1 MKILFAV
8 LCLFCFQLSYA
19 QDRLPLF
26 LKGHWE
32 IQGSNSEEHWDVL
45 SDKSMKGFGY
55 KIEGAIPQVSEY
67 LDIQLK
73 KGKVVL
79 MATVVGQNK
88 GLPIE
93 FTAEG
98 KPSDKEIKFVNHK
111 HDFPQEIT
119 YSKASDST
127 GNLIVKIAGQ
137 GKEHTQIFL
146 PKKVSGAKQDTA
158 YDEALAQKL
167 GSDEYGMKS
176 YFYVVLKTGVNKDQD
191 KDLINTAFKG
201 HMDNINR
208 LVKEEK
214 LIVAGPFGK
223 NTDQYR
229 GLFILNNIKTEEEAK
244 AILETDP
251 AIKAGYLAYSIYTWY
266 GSAALPMYLP
276 YSEKIT
282 KSKF

>member
-1 MKILFAV
+1 
-8 LCLFCFQLSYA
+8 
-19 QDRLPLF
+19 
-26 LKGHWE
+26 
-32 IQGSNSEEHWDVL
+32 
-45 SDKSMKGFGY
+45 
-55 KIEGAIPQVSEY
+55 

-73 KGKVVL
+73 NGKAVL

-93 FTAEG
+93 STADG
-98 KPSDKEIKFVNHK
+98 KPSDTEMKFVNHR

-119 YSKASDST
+119 YSKAPESSGT
-127 GNLIVKIAGQ
+127 LTVKIAGQ
-137 GKEHTQIFL
+137 GKEHTQLFV
-146 PKKVSGAKQDTA
+146 PKEFSVAEQDTA

-176 YFYVVLKTGVNKDQD
+176 YFYVVLKTGENKDQD

-201 HMDNINR
+201 HMDNINS

-229 GLFILNNIKTEEEAK
+229 GLFILNNVKTEEEAK

-251 AIKAGYLAYSIYTWY
+251 AIKAGYLTYSIYTWY